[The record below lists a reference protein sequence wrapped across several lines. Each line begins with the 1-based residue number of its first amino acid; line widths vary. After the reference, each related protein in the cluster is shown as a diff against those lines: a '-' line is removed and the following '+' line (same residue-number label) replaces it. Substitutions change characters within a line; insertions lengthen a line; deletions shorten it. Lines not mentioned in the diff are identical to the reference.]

1 MYDFYNFVEYFFFCY
16 GPELIGAI
24 LAAVFGCLGYAAKR
38 IYKGYIDKQSDKL
51 DTETK
56 ISIARTAAK
65 FVEQAWKILH
75 GPEKLKKALE
85 TAQVL
90 LAKKGIDFDAEE
102 MEILIEA
109 AVAEFNNAFRKPLD
123 DPNANAYRDNTE
135 DPGEYIP
142 GTVEEFTTPY

>member
-16 GPELIGAI
+16 GPELISAI

-38 IYKGYIDKQSDKL
+38 IYKGYIDKQNDRL

-75 GPEKLKKALE
+75 GPEKLRKALE
-85 TAQVL
+85 AAQAL
-90 LAKKGIDFDAEE
+90 LAKKGIEFDADE
-102 MEILIEA
+102 MEIYIEA
-109 AVAEFNNAFRKPLD
+109 AVAEFNEAFRKPLD
-123 DPNANAYRDNTE
+123 SENADASRDNTE
-135 DPGEYIP
+135 DPAASIAD
-142 GTVEEFTTPY
+142 TVEEIMAT

>member
-1 MYDFYNFVEYFFFCY
+1 MYEFYDFVEYFFYCY
-16 GPELIGAI
+16 GLELINMI
-24 LAAVFGCLGYAAKR
+24 LAAFLGCLGYAAKR
-38 IYKGYIDKQSDKL
+38 IYKAYIDKQTGKL

-75 GPEKLKKALE
+75 GPDKLRKALE
-85 TAQVL
+85 AAQVL

-109 AVAEFNNAFRKPLD
+109 AVAEFNEAFRKPLD
-123 DPNANAYRDNTE
+123 GENANASRDNTE
-135 DPGEYIP
+135 DVGASIAD
-142 GTVEEFTTPY
+142 TVEEIMTT

>member
-1 MYDFYNFVEYFFFCY
+1 MLEYFIYHY
-16 GPELIGAI
+16 GTLLLGAI
-24 LAAVFGCLGYAAKR
+24 LCAIFGTLGSAAKR

-75 GPEKLKKALE
+75 GPDKLRKALE

-109 AVAEFNNAFRKPLD
+109 AVAEFNEAFRKPLD
-123 DPNANAYRDNTE
+123 SENANASRDNTE
-135 DPGEYIP
+135 DVGASIAD
-142 GTVEEFTTPY
+142 TVEEIMAT